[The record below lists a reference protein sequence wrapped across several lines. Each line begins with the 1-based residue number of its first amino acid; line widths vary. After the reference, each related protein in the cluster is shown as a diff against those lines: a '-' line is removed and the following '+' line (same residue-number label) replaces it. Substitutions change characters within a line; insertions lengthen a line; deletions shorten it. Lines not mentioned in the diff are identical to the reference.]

1 VNRYPVP
8 RLSVPR
14 LSDVTDTAPDGNWHH
29 TFLDLSPYAGQTA
42 TALVVGPGFPFTPV
56 GPYDAWLANLTI
68 QSPDGTVHPLFTGGA
83 ATGSIWGTC
92 ANSDLTLAVESTPV
106 DAVVGTNFYLGDHLG
121 TAQLELSQG
130 GWPIWQGQFAPF
142 GQEIVNGS
150 TIPPAQP
157 DGSSN
162 HFKFTGKERDT
173 ESGLDYFGAR
183 YYASSMGRWMSPDWS
198 AKEEPVPYAKLDNP
212 QSLNLY
218 GYVLNNPLGMADP
231 DGHCCWDSAVKWVN
245 DHPRTM
251 QAVKGV
257 GEVAIGVVAV
267 GVAATAEVGT
277 GGVATVG
284 VIFAVQGGV
293 ASAVKG
299 VTDIVGAA
307 TKTDV
312 SGATKALDAVSNPAG
327 QLVTAATGSLEK
339 GATAAAIG
347 AAVVTGANIK
357 DLAEG
362 STGLRATKTGLA
374 ANDGKE
380 AVTAVREAREHK
392 EEHKPEEKQE

>member
-1 VNRYPVP
+1 MTGETIGTT
-8 RLSVPR
+8 LSAVC
-14 LSDVTDTAPDGNWHH
+14 
-29 TFLDLSPYAGQTA
+29 
-42 TALVVGPGFPFTPV
+42 TPV
-56 GPYDAWLANLTI
+56 ASLSA
-68 QSPDGTVHPLFTGGA
+68 
-83 ATGSIWGTC
+83 
-92 ANSDLTLAVESTPV
+92 SD
-106 DAVVGTNFYLGDHLG
+106 
-121 TAQLELSQG
+121 
-130 GWPIWQGQFAPF
+130 
-142 GQEIVNGS
+142 
-150 TIPPAQP
+150 
-157 DGSSN
+157 
-162 HFKFTGKERDT
+162 FTGKERDI
-173 ESGLDYFGAR
+173 ESGLDYFEAR
-183 YYASSMGRWMSPDWS
+183 YYASNMGRWMSPDWS

-218 GYVLNNPLGMADP
+218 GYVLNNPLGTADP
-231 DGHCCWDSAVKWVN
+231 DGHCCWDSTVKWVG

-277 GGVATVG
+277 GGAATVG

-299 VTDIVGAA
+299 VTDIMGAA

-327 QLVTAATGSLEK
+327 QLVTAATGSLDK
-339 GATAAAIG
+339 GATAAAVG

-362 STGLRATKTGLA
+362 STGLRATKTALA

-380 AVTAVREAREHK
+380 AVTAVKEAHEHKEEHK
-392 EEHKPEEKQE
+392 EEHKPE